1 VHAADAGQPSLVI
14 DPGLPA
20 EARDLLARKI
30 ERFFS
35 AGRFRLRSKRPNLT
49 AEDHAHH
56 IQWYD
61 LDRSCREL
69 LLRAQRAIGSAL
81 QSGVHANS
89 AADRT
94 AGEPVLR
101 QHEWGIATA
110 LRGLTRRRAEH
121 QVALREGE
129 PGPATAA
136 VLEGQQRALE
146 LALGSIESRVAALER
161 YAAALEAADAA
172 ERDMERAL
180 RVSSRNDSYLDLVA
194 RTAADTLAVT
204 ELADVTEQATI
215 PKKAYLESL
224 HRAGL
229 AAEVLSLPAD
239 DPK

>member
-1 VHAADAGQPSLVI
+1 
-14 DPGLPA
+14 
-20 EARDLLARKI
+20 
-30 ERFFS
+30 
-35 AGRFRLRSKRPNLT
+35 
-49 AEDHAHH
+49 
-56 IQWYD
+56 
-61 LDRSCREL
+61 
-69 LLRAQRAIGSAL
+69 
-81 QSGVHANS
+81 
-89 AADRT
+89 
-94 AGEPVLR
+94 VLR

-239 DPK
+239 DPNDQQNAGNRTASGLDEPPSQGNTAKAGSLIQFAVVVTDSSRRRSITGIRTCRTRRLTR